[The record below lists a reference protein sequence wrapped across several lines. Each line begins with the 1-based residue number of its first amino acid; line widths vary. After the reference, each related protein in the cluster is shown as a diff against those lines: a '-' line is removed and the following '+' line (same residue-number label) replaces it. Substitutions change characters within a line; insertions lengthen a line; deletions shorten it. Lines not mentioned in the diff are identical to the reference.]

1 MEFQAI
7 YNNRD
12 KVVPVLE
19 DMGITFT
26 ELHYPQSFEYMFCQ
40 KPVKKKDGSIQY
52 GYSWCGGMA
61 RWGTDRKN
69 SIIKKHYASIQLPIK
84 EYIGIAAD
92 EEPRITRALDKG
104 KILPL
109 VDAGMKEED
118 ALQFCYDRGYSWE
131 ENGIELYSI
140 LDRVSCWCCRNNNLK
155 ELRNMYHYLPD
166 YWAKLKQL
174 QEKTSLPYKNYTKNG
189 IPYGTIE
196 ELEQK
201 FKEENVQI

>member
-1 MEFQAI
+1 
-7 YNNRD
+7 
-12 KVVPVLE
+12 
-19 DMGITFT
+19 
-26 ELHYPQSFEYMFCQ
+26 
-40 KPVKKKDGSIQY
+40 
-52 GYSWCGGMA
+52 MA

-69 SIIKKHYASIQLPIK
+69 SIIKKHYTTIQLPIK

-104 KILPL
+104 QILPL
-109 VDAGMKEED
+109 VDVGMKEED

-166 YWAKLKQL
+166 YWTKLKQL